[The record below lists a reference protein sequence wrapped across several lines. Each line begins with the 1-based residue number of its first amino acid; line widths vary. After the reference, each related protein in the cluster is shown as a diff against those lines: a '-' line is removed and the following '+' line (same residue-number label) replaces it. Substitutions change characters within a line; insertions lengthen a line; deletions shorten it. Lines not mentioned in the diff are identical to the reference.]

1 MKNLNRKVAILGGSR
16 VPFVKSL
23 THYKNVSNQE
33 MLTVTLKDLVK
44 KFNLQNHVLGD
55 VALGALI
62 THTADWNLAREAVL
76 GSGLHPTTPAYNVQ
90 RACGTSLET
99 ASHIALKI
107 ATGEIDVGVA
117 GGSDTNSDL
126 PLAFSREF
134 ARKFVD
140 FSMAKNFTDKLKALA
155 AIRPKDF
162 KPQIPGVREP
172 RTGLSMGEHC
182 EKMVKEWKIDRA
194 SQDELTL
201 KSHKSAAKAYD
212 NGFYSDLVISFK
224 GLEKDSI
231 VRGDTSLEKLSKL
244 KPAFDFS
251 GQGTLT
257 AGNSTPLSDG
267 ASVTLLSS
275 EDWAKKNNIPI
286 QAYFIDAQAAA
297 VDYVGGE
304 GLLMAPTIAV
314 KNLLLRNNITLQDF
328 DFYEIHEAF
337 SGQVLCTLKA
347 WQSPEYCQKRLGIDK
362 PLGAIDLSKLNIKG
376 GSVALGHPF
385 AATGSRILTTLAK
398 IISLEKK
405 GRGLI
410 SICTAGGMGVAAIIN
425 SSAE

>member
-1 MKNLNRKVAILGGSR
+1 MRNLNRKVAILGGSR
-16 VPFVKSL
+16 TPFVKSL
-23 THYKNVSNQE
+23 TYYKNVSNQD
-33 MLTVTLKDLVK
+33 MLTATLQDVVK
-44 KFNLQNHVLGD
+44 KFNLQNQVLGD

-62 THTADWNLAREAVL
+62 THTSDWNLAREAVL
-76 GSGLHPTTPAYNVQ
+76 GSGLHPTTSAYNVQ

-99 ASHIALKI
+99 ATHIALKI
-107 ATGEIDVGVA
+107 ASGQIDVGIA

-126 PLAFSREF
+126 PLTYRREF

-140 FSMAKNFTDKLKALA
+140 FSMAKSFADKIKALA
-155 AIRPKDF
+155 AIRPRDL

-182 EKMVKEWKIDRA
+182 EKMVKEWKIDRV

-201 KSHKSAAKAYD
+201 KSHKSAARAYQE
-212 NGFYSDLVISFK
+212 GFYSDLVIDFK
-224 GLEKDSI
+224 NLNKDAI
-231 VRGDTSLEKLSKL
+231 VRDDTSIEKLSKL

-275 EDWAKKNNIPI
+275 EDWAKKNNIPT

-337 SGQVLCTLKA
+337 AGQVLCTLKA
-347 WQSPEYCQKRLGIDK
+347 WQSDEYCKKRLALDK
-362 PLGAIDLSKLNIKG
+362 PLGTIDFNKLNIKG

-398 IISLEKK
+398 VISTEKK

-410 SICTAGGMGVAAIIN
+410 SICTAGGMGVAAII
-425 SSAE
+425 EK